1 MTVARQ
7 GLGAFFR
14 TLLDFVKEKGL
25 LEQVRAKV
33 SDETREKMLK
43 PPSPL
48 SWMASKSIDE
58 IQVAIG
64 ELAGRPLLV
73 EFGALSARAFG
84 GSMIQPVIRAAF
96 LLFGETP
103 AAAFANLDNFFTLAT
118 RGISF
123 RWRQVTGKEGVVEAR
138 FAGADTPQAAF
149 HVLQGSLQFVF
160 EISGA
165 KGGEIDPAEVVT
177 GPDAGGNA
185 DVAIA
190 RYRVRWT

>member
-1 MTVARQ
+1 MDTARQ

-14 TLLDFVKEKGL
+14 TLLDFIKEKGL
-25 LEQVRAKV
+25 YEQVLAKV
-33 SDETREKMLK
+33 SADTREKMLK

-48 SWMASKSIDE
+48 SWMDSGAIDE
-58 IQVAIG
+58 VQTAVG
-64 ELAGRPLLV
+64 ELGGRQLLV

-118 RGISF
+118 RGIAF
-123 RWRQVTGKEGVVEAR
+123 KWRQVTEKEGVVEAR
-138 FAGADTPQAAF
+138 FAGADTPSAAF
-149 HVLQGSLQFVF
+149 HVLQGSLHFIF

-165 KGGEIDPAEVVT
+165 KDGQVDPAEVVT
-177 GPDAGGNA
+177 GASPGATL
-185 DVAIA
+185 V
-190 RYRVRWT
+190 RYHVRWG

>member
-1 MTVARQ
+1 MTSDRQ
-7 GLGAFFR
+7 ALGAFFR
-14 TLLDFVKEKGL
+14 TLLDFTREKGL
-25 LEQVRAKV
+25 FEKV
-33 SDETREKMLK
+33 SDRVSEETRARMLK

-48 SWMASKSIDE
+48 SWLESRPIDE
-58 IQVAIG
+58 VETALG
-64 ELAGRPLLV
+64 ELAGRGVLV

-123 RWRQVTGKEGVVEAR
+123 RWRPVTEKTGVVEAR
-138 FAGADTPQAAF
+138 FAGTDTPPAAF

-165 KGGEIDPAEVVT
+165 KGGEIDTAEVVSDS
-177 GPDAGGNA
+177 PAGTS
-185 DVAIA
+185 VV
-190 RYRVRWT
+190 RYTVRWL

>member
-1 MTVARQ
+1 MTAARQ

-25 LEQVRAKV
+25 LERVTSKV
-33 SDETREKMLK
+33 SVATREKILK

-48 SWMASKSIDE
+48 SWMDSAPIDE
-58 IQVAIG
+58 VQTALGEIG
-64 ELAGRPLLV
+64 GRELLV

-123 RWRQVTGKEGVVEAR
+123 RWRQVTAKEGVVEAR

-149 HVLQGSLQFVF
+149 HVLQGSLRFVF

-165 KGGEIDPAEVVT
+165 KDGEVDPAELVT
-177 GPDAGGNA
+177 DPAP
-185 DVAIA
+185 DVAVA
-190 RYRVRWT
+190 RYRVRWA